1 MRISSTEK
9 YISLALHTLERSI
22 VPELQSSDAKAS
34 AEMVKMVLGEIL
46 KRESFTPGLLEK
58 QLAEGNALVREME
71 AFNLQIGGQETGSI
85 QPATGDAESSFQS
98 LVEQHSQLTERIA
111 RLADNLVGQRC
122 RLLDPRHQKALS
134 ALLHKVAVW
143 DYAYWKAQRETPVP
157 TQAVPKKGPGGP
169 LTRETLQAFLRTQ
182 HPDGE
187 QCSVTEMNPIPG
199 GFAKQTFRVTV
210 RNAVGELEPL
220 IVRKCDPTPM
230 GRYGCFLL
238 DQEFYLMKDAF
249 NNSDLPLAEPLFLA
263 KDFPGVDA
271 NFYVMSP
278 LPGSVP
284 SSFLGAATADIPE
297 TVILQMAEFM
307 ARLHSLK
314 LDTYPNFLDRF
325 GHPDLRTDTV
335 ESCYRRTIKEWKQ
348 YYETAGH
355 LPSPFISYL
364 LDWLEQNVPH
374 HTSPPVLVHGD
385 FNVHNILVENER
397 ITGVLDWECALF
409 GAPEQDLAYL
419 KSIISHHIE
428 WDRFLAHYRACGGP
442 EIDESSMDFYMTFAS
457 MRLCVIFNR
466 GIVNLQSGVT
476 SDIRYAV
483 VEMELTPEFM
493 KQSLTCTAGVA

>member
-9 YISLALHTLERSI
+9 YISLALQTLEKSI
-22 VPELQSSDAKAS
+22 VPELQSSDAKAG
-34 AEMVKMVLGEIL
+34 ADMVKMVLGEIL
-46 KRESFTPGLLEK
+46 KREDFTPGLLEK
-58 QLAEGNALVREME
+58 NLADGNALVKELE
-71 AFNLQIGGQETGSI
+71 AFHLQVGGKEAGSM
-85 QPATGDAESSFQS
+85 QPATGNAETSFRS
-98 LVEQHSQLTERIA
+98 LIEQHSRLTEHIA
-111 RLADNLVGQRC
+111 RLADSLVAQRS
-122 RLLDPRHQKALS
+122 RIADPAQQKVLS
-134 ALLHKVAVW
+134 VLMHKVAVW
-143 DYAYWKAQRETPVP
+143 DYAYWKVQRETPVP
-157 TQAVPKKGPGGP
+157 PIAAPEKGPGAP
-169 LTRETLQAFLRTQ
+169 LTKETLQAFLRTQ
-182 HPDGE
+182 HPDGDR
-187 QCSVTEMNPIPG
+187 CSVTEMSPIPG

-210 RNAVGELEPL
+210 KNAAGKLEQL
-220 IVRKCDPTPM
+220 IVRKCDPSPM

-249 NNSDLPLAEPLFLA
+249 NNSDLPLAEPLYLA
-263 KDFPGVDA
+263 KDFPGIDA
-271 NFYVMSP
+271 NFYAMSP

-314 LDTYPNFLDRF
+314 LDTYPNYLERF

-348 YYETAGH
+348 YYKTAGH
-355 LPSPFISYL
+355 LPSPFVSYL

-397 ITGVLDWECALF
+397 ITGVLDWECSLF

-428 WDRFLAHYRACGGP
+428 WDRFIAHYRASGGP
-442 EIDESSMDFYMTFAS
+442 EIDESSMNFYMTFAS

-466 GIVNLQSGVT
+466 GVVNLQSGVT
-476 SDIRYAV
+476 RDIRYAV

-493 KQSLTCTAGVA
+493 KQSLTCITGTA